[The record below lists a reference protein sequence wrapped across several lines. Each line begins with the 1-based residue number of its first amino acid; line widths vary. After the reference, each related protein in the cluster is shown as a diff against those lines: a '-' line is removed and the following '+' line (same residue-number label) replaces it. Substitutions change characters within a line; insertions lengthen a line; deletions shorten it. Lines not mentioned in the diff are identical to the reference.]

1 LRAGGFNRIF
11 TGSGPLWR
19 IERKAGQG
27 VVKLASRLR
36 RPLLVVGTGALFLLA
51 AFGSHLAA
59 LQASRVEALW
69 PSNALV
75 LAILILAGRNRQD
88 VIAII
93 GGEVAGSVLLHL
105 LRADPVAITSL
116 LTIGNVTDSLLTFLF
131 LRRMGVGRALVDRVD
146 TFFAFAL
153 ACAAGTAM
161 PTGHLTLPQIG
172 LLVFAGG
179 SFAWLAHMT
188 GAFFSPR
195 GPERAAVKTAAQAV
209 ADFVKDVGTPQRG
222 QRPP

>member
-1 LRAGGFNRIF
+1 
-11 TGSGPLWR
+11 
-19 IERKAGQG
+19 
-27 VVKLASRLR
+27 
-36 RPLLVVGTGALFLLA
+36 
-51 AFGSHLAA
+51 
-59 LQASRVEALW
+59 
-69 PSNALV
+69 
-75 LAILILAGRNRQD
+75 
-88 VIAII
+88 
-93 GGEVAGSVLLHL
+93 
-105 LRADPVAITSL
+105 
-116 LTIGNVTDSLLTFLF
+116 
-131 LRRMGVGRALVDRVD
+131 M
-146 TFFAFAL
+146 FAL